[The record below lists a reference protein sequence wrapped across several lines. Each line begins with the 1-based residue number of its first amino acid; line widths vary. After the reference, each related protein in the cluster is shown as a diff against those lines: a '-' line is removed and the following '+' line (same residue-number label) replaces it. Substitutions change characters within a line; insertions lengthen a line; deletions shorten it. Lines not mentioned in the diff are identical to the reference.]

1 MRGNFSL
8 HGAKTIR
15 SSTIHSGLSNPH
27 LTVLEHNYTLDD
39 TPSRVKQTVFHSG
52 FPFEVRENLFLGES
66 CKEPHLKIKVLCYQ
80 HLRKSSRITD
90 EWNGHWE
97 FSEIGGKYS
106 AVGRGGHYHWQE
118 STSDKRPHQMLQ
130 SRSHQQRLKS
140 SSFQMFLV
148 SHAWKIWNQANDH
161 PP

>member
-39 TPSRVKQTVFHSG
+39 IPSRVKQTVFHSG

-106 AVGRGGHYHWQE
+106 AVGRGGCRSSLPRARDANALSWSAALGVE
-118 STSDKRPHQMLQ
+118 NRRCWMFSPVGGLCSPRRPTVN
-130 SRSHQQRLKS
+130 
-140 SSFQMFLV
+140 F
-148 SHAWKIWNQANDH
+148 
-161 PP
+161 